1 MSYWL
6 VDVTAWHIDNFDPEQ
21 EPCIKIVDSL
31 EESHLH
37 QAALEAAY
45 DIASSLFDEHEDY
58 VYGGANV
65 SGQTFGEDKERGYTE
80 YNGTVYIEA
89 QTIICNNPETNQL
102 QVIYSRNGDYIE
114 CWTKPEEEVWKS

>member
-1 MSYWL
+1 MSYR
-6 VDVTAWHIDNFDPEQ
+6 VAVVTAWHIENFDPEQ
-21 EPCIKIVDSL
+21 EPCIKTVDSL
-31 EESHLH
+31 EESHLQ

-45 DIASSLFDEHEDY
+45 DIADVHFDEYEDR
-58 VYGGANV
+58 VY
-65 SGQTFGEDKERGYTE
+65 GEDKERGYTE

-102 QVIYSRNGDYIE
+102 QVIYGRDGDYIE